1 MVWREKLYYA
11 CVGNKVKIA
20 LITKGANF
28 FEISGRLKNRGK
40 TTVFDWWRE
49 FRFGSKYR
57 EFKKKNREFEK
68 SWFYCTSRIA
78 LNSNKRD
85 RLKNPRLAQPEAAC
99 RLIHCRPFAHDWP
112 LNFSPEDERLINA
125 GLLEGMYSIVFA
137 CWNVDG
143 AYKCLLCSS
152 QLSSLFLLQISQCN
166 RVETAFASVSDSFQ
180 CHFDFTFLILNFG
193 IQKCTISMRYLFQ
206 TYKSRLK
213 LTMCPI
219 KDKTRRK

>member
-1 MVWREKLYYA
+1 MRRKQSEN
-11 CVGNKVKIA
+11 CF
-20 LITKGANF
+20 TKQANF

-49 FRFGSKYR
+49 FRVGSKFR
-57 EFKKKNREFEK
+57 EFKKKTE
-68 SWFYCTSRIA
+68 SSRYRDSTV
-78 LNSNKRD
+78 LHWLLWTVNKRD
-85 RLKNPRLAQPEAAC
+85 GLKNPCLAQPEVAC

-112 LNFSPEDERLINA
+112 VNSPPEDERLINA

-166 RVETAFASVSDSFQ
+166 RVETAFASVCDSFQ
-180 CHFDFTFLILNFG
+180 CHFDFTFLFLNFG